1 MKKILFR
8 IILLALLACFVL
20 AWFFMHEVNQKISNS
35 AATMFS
41 EAPLSSI
48 LSDERTPRIVG
59 YRLTD
64 ERTDPAMVVVDDL
77 QASMPDAT
85 NVIISLRLTN
95 KGGADWPWL
104 RVYLQDGQGRTTRNL
119 DFSPKSYPHG
129 QSFVSEVVTL
139 NVPLRAGEQ
148 RFTASAFYPN

>member
-8 IILLALLACFVL
+8 MLLLALLVSLIL
-20 AWFFMHEVNQKISNS
+20 AWFFMHEVNQKIANS
-35 AATMFS
+35 ATTMFS
-41 EAPLSSI
+41 DAPLSST
-48 LSDERTPRIVG
+48 LSDERTHRIVG
-59 YRLTD
+59 YRLAD
-64 ERTDPAMVVVDDL
+64 ERTDPAMVVVGDL
-77 QASMPDAT
+77 QATMPDST

-104 RVYLQDGQGRTTRNL
+104 RIYLQDGQGRTTRNL
-119 DFSPKSYPHG
+119 DFSPKSYPHS

-139 NVPLRAGEQ
+139 NIPLRAGEQ